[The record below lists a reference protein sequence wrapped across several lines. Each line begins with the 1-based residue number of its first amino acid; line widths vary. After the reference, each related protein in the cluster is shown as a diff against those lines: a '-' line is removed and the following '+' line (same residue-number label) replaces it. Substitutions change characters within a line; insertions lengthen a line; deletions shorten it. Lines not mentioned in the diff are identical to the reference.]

1 MKLTE
6 DTPTDAPN
14 IAEKSVVPSLDGAET
29 PLDELFI
36 QVRAIR
42 LLDNDPRPHGSD
54 RGAWV
59 MGNKLGGSGL
69 HECEHV

>member
-1 MKLTE
+1 MELTE

-14 IAEKSVVPSLDGAET
+14 IAEKSVVPSLDSAET

-42 LLDNDPRPHGSD
+42 LLDYDPRPHGSD
-54 RGAWV
+54 RGA
-59 MGNKLGGSGL
+59 
-69 HECEHV
+69 